1 LSRFIRRLQG
11 VLRYLEK
18 YGVAH
23 GMRLVLAKRRKS
35 GAMKLR
41 VPNVAH
47 PLHLRAGT
55 SDLYM
60 FEEVFLDDEYGFET
74 SLDPK
79 LILDVGANAGF
90 ASVYFANRFPNARI
104 LAVEPDPS
112 NVEIL
117 RRNVAPYRNVEVIE
131 GAVWY
136 ESTTLSLDDQG
147 DKSGIQVRPG
157 DGGIR
162 AMTIDELLAHA
173 GAAHIDILKIDIE
186 GAEKELFEH
195 DAALAGKVGVLLIE
209 LHDRFKPGCSRAVF
223 SALAQHD
230 FREMRHQSANWFVRG

>member
-1 LSRFIRRLQG
+1 MIRRLQG

-18 YGVAH
+18 YGVAR
-23 GMRLVLAKRRKS
+23 GMGLVLRKRKKC
-35 GAMKLR
+35 GTIELR
-41 VPNVAH
+41 VPNVKH

-60 FEEVFLDDEYGFET
+60 FEEVFLDGEYELET
-74 SLDPK
+74 TLEPK

-90 ASVYFANRFPNARI
+90 ASVYFANRFPDARI

-112 NVEIL
+112 NVATL
-117 RRNVAPYRNVEVIE
+117 RRNVALYRNVEVIE
-131 GAVWY
+131 GAVWW

-157 DGGIR
+157 DGGVR
-162 AMTIDELLAHA
+162 AMTIDEILAHA
-173 GAAHIDILKIDIE
+173 GATHIDILKLDVE

-195 DAALAGKVGVLLIE
+195 DPALVSKVSILLIE

-223 SALAQHD
+223 SALAPHD
-230 FREMRHQSANWFVRG
+230 FREMRHQTANWFVRG